1 MEFTGERF
9 LPHLSGVIELEHVHR
24 YVYSMP
30 FVEGKDVLD
39 IACGEGYGSALLARK
54 AATVVGI
61 DIDDESISNAQ
72 ESYSAQS
79 SLRFS
84 IGSLLSIPVP
94 DSSIDVITCFES
106 IEHVT
111 DHDQVMNEFKRILK
125 PDGMLLLSTPNK
137 FVYSDLT
144 GYKNPFHPRELYQ
157 SEFETLLSRFFLHHK
172 TVGQRV
178 ALSSIITG
186 DENGVLPLNWFFK
199 NDEANSSFVSH
210 SMYFFSIASDTQLP
224 NLTSSIYEGQS
235 SLDEIL
241 AQRTS
246 LASKR
251 EAIRFLIL
259 TTPALKVTILPIYKI
274 VKNLVFRK

>member
-9 LPHLSGVIELEHVHR
+9 LPQLSGVIELEHVHR
-24 YVYSMP
+24 YLYSMP

-54 AATVVGI
+54 AKTVAGI
-61 DIDDESISNAQ
+61 DIDDESISKAKKN
-72 ESYSAQS
+72 YSSQFR
-79 SLRFS
+79 LTFS

-94 DSSIDVITCFES
+94 DASIDVITCFES

-125 PDGMLLLSTPNK
+125 ADGLLLLSTPNR

-157 SEFETLLSRFFLHHK
+157 NEFENLLSRFFLNHK

-186 DENGVLPLNWFFK
+186 DENGSLPLNWFFK
-199 NDEANSSFVSH
+199 NDETDNSFVSQ
-210 SMYFFSIASDTQLP
+210 SMYFFSIASDGQLP

-235 SLDEIL
+235 SLDQIL
-241 AQRTS
+241 AQRTP

-251 EAIRFLIL
+251 EAIRYLIL
-259 TTPALKVTILPIYKI
+259 TTPALRATILPIYKI
-274 VKNLVFRK
+274 AKNFLVRR